1 MRVSDDRYTRDRLRF
16 DLALRMIHHEARTCT
31 IRSWTGL
38 TDDRIRKLYRTYLQ
52 QQFARAPKRHRGKSP
67 RQIAYFL
74 RTPSLQFEA
83 TTLASLFSLLGLLPP
98 GFERSRTLPLMSLE
112 SGDLFCVA
120 YESYLS
126 LHTEPRI
133 SFEHAGFLLLALR
146 TQDELKLHMCGRC
159 GGLSLV
165 DALAVAGSECT
176 TCERPSVSRRR
187 GVIDA
192 SGVPPTHRDW
202 SPGISAG

>member
-16 DLALRMIHHEARTCT
+16 DLALRMIHQEARTCT

-52 QQFARAPKRHRGKSP
+52 QQVARPPKRDRGKSP

-74 RTPSLQFEA
+74 RSPSVQFEA
-83 TTLASLFSLLGLLPP
+83 TTLASLFALLGLIPP
-98 GFERSRTLPLMSLE
+98 AFEPSRTLPLMSLE
-112 SGDLFCVA
+112 AGDLFCLA

-126 LHTEPRI
+126 LHGAPRI

-146 TQDELKLHMCGRC
+146 TQDELKLRGCARC

-165 DALAVAGSECT
+165 DALAVTGAECVA
-176 TCERPSVSRRR
+176 CEPPVVVRRR
-187 GVIDA
+187 GLID
-192 SGVPPTHRDW
+192 
-202 SPGISAG
+202 

>member
-52 QQFARAPKRHRGKSP
+52 QLARAPKRHRGKSP

-74 RTPSLQFEA
+74 RSPSLQFEA

-98 GFERSRTLPLMSLE
+98 AFERSRTLPLMSLE
-112 SGDLFCVA
+112 SGDVFCLA
-120 YESYLS
+120 YETYLT
-126 LHTEPRI
+126 LHTDPRI
-133 SFEHAGFLLLALR
+133 SFEHAGFLLLALG
-146 TQDELKLHMCGRC
+146 TQDELKLHVCGRC

-176 TCERPSVSRRR
+176 TCERPPVTRRR
-187 GVIDA
+187 GVIEA

-202 SPGISAG
+202 SPTVSLR

>member
-52 QQFARAPKRHRGKSP
+52 QQFARVPKRHRGKSP

-74 RTPSLQFEA
+74 RTPAVQFEA
-83 TTLASLFSLLGLLPP
+83 TTLASLFALLGLISPP
-98 GFERSRTLPLMSLE
+98 LEPSRTLPLMNLE

-126 LHTEPRI
+126 LHTAPRI

-146 TQDELKLHMCGRC
+146 RGDELKLRVCSGC
-159 GGLSLV
+159 GGLSMR
-165 DALAVAGSECT
+165 DALGVASAECIA
-176 TCERPSVSRRR
+176 CEPEPVSRRR
-187 GVIDA
+187 APVDA
-192 SGVPPTHRDW
+192 SGVLPTHRDW
-202 SPGISAG
+202 SPGFSPR